1 MDGQVDV
8 VLCAGSGECIALIN
22 ALAPEH
28 LELMAEDAPGIL
40 PSISSAGCV
49 FIGDLSAV
57 AFGDYIAGPSHV
69 LPTGG
74 TAARLSGL
82 RAEDFTHVMNVV
94 SYTNE
99 GLLSDSADAVRL
111 AKLEGLSRHAKSI
124 ELRSSTSIPHQEA

>member
-1 MDGQVDV
+1 MT
-8 VLCAGSGECIALIN
+8 
-22 ALAPEH
+22 
-28 LELMAEDAPGIL
+28 EDAPGIL

-74 TAARLSGL
+74 TAGRLSGL

-111 AKLEGLSRHAKSI
+111 AKLEGLSWHAKSI
-124 ELRSSTSIPHQEA
+124 ELRSSTSVPHQEV